1 MKLKENFALRQVAGA
16 YMVLPLGQ
24 ETVSFGGM
32 LKLNETGALL
42 WKALKNGA
50 DLDGLVAALTAE
62 YAVDEAQARA
72 DVQEFLDK
80 LAQVG
85 CLEME

>member
-1 MKLKENFALRQVAGA
+1 MKLKKNFALRQVAGA

-24 ETVSFGGM
+24 ATVSFEGM
-32 LKLNETGALL
+32 LKLNESGALL
-42 WKALKNGA
+42 WNALKSGA

-80 LAQVG
+80 LARVG